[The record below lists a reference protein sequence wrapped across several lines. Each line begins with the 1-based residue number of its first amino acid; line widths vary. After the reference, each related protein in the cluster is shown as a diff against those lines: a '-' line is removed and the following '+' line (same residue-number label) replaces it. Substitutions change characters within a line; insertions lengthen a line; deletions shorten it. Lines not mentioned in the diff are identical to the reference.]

1 MLRSRLKS
9 GARTHRGP
17 VSAAPGRG
25 REALIL
31 EWENTVS
38 TFEEVFERIKLA
50 TNTRTQVE
58 LAEVLDI
65 RQSSISDAKRRNS
78 VPSDWYMKLFE
89 KFGLNPDWLKKAS
102 GPMYLRTEQGYQPLD
117 APAAGMVLEDPA
129 RYGDPDAKSS
139 VVTVHSMHCEVTEQ
153 GGIFQKYASVSKNK
167 KLCFFIGDTL
177 RVLLT
182 SGGAAAELDK
192 LMSVDIQVI
201 HEVENMTPHNI
212 SHMAES
218 MPGMGIVAAVLG
230 VVLTMGKINAP
241 PEELGHAIG
250 AALVGTFLGILLC
263 YGVFGPMAAKLQ
275 NLAHEE
281 IFLYRVIRE
290 AVAASARGSPPIMA
304 LEFGRRAIPPDF
316 RPTFLEMEEKLRG

>member
-1 MLRSRLKS
+1 MIGGLIMVFVSIIGGFIMEHGDPMILIQPAEIVIIA
-9 GARTHRGP
+9 GAGI
-17 VSAAPGRG
+17 SAFIA
-25 REALIL
+25 
-31 EWENTVS
+31 S
-38 TFEEVFERIKLA
+38 
-50 TNTRTQVE
+50 
-58 LAEVLDI
+58 
-65 RQSSISDAKRRNS
+65 NS
-78 VPSDWYMKLFE
+78 AYTMKLVIRNIKSIFLGAGPGKKEYLELLGLLYELFSKMYRDGIISIE
-89 KFGLNPDWLKKAS
+89 KDIEHPDQSA
-102 GPMYLRTEQGYQPLD
+102 
-117 APAAGMVLEDPA
+117 
-129 RYGDPDAKSS
+129 
-139 VVTVHSMHCEVTEQ
+139 
-153 GGIFQKYASVSKNK
+153 IFQKYGSVAKNK
-167 KLCFFIGDTL
+167 KICFFIGDTL

-192 LMSVDIQVI
+192 LMAVDIQVT
-201 HEVENMTPHNI
+201 HDVENMTPHNI
-212 SHMAES
+212 SRMAES

-304 LEFGRRAIPPDF
+304 LEFGRRAIPHDF

>member
-1 MLRSRLKS
+1 MLMIGGLIMVFVSIIGGFMLEHGDPMILIQPAEIVIIAGAGISAFVASNS
-9 GARTHRGP
+9 GYT
-17 VSAAPGRG
+17 
-25 REALIL
+25 
-31 EWENTVS
+31 
-38 TFEEVFERIKLA
+38 
-50 TNTRTQVE
+50 
-58 LAEVLDI
+58 
-65 RQSSISDAKRRNS
+65 
-78 VPSDWYMKLFE
+78 MKLVLKNIKSIF
-89 KFGLNPDWLKKAS
+89 FGS
-102 GPMYLRTEQGYQPLD
+102 GPGKKEYLELLGLLFELFSKMYRDGIISIEKD
-117 APAAGMVLEDPA
+117 IEH
-129 RYGDPDAKSS
+129 PDQS
-139 VVTVHSMHCEVTEQ
+139 
-153 GGIFQKYASVSKNK
+153 GIFQKYASVSKNK
-167 KLCFFIGDTL
+167 KICFFIGDTL

-192 LMSVDIQVI
+192 LMAVDIQVT
-201 HEVENMTPHNI
+201 HDVENMTPHNI
-212 SHMAES
+212 SRMAES

-263 YGVFGPMAAKLQ
+263 YGVFGPMAAKLE

-304 LEFGRRAIPPDF
+304 LEFGRRAIPHDF